1 MNEFES
7 FNFDDFRNNFL
18 VERDLDHSPR
28 IPLGEVSKELSKT
41 NLDAARKLN
50 SWAAKISTRV
60 DRYANKL
67 KKKNPNIQIRSIPV
81 DDSKTEAAAI
91 IIIDLGSKGEVEASV
106 FDNNKIAIRMTD
118 EIAKM
123 VNKGRIRKFLSNKDK
138 VADYLIGILERVA
151 Q

>member
-18 VERDLDHSPR
+18 VERDLDDSPR
-28 IPLGEVSKELSKT
+28 IKLGEVSRELSKV
-41 NLDAARKLN
+41 NLETARKLN

-60 DRYANKL
+60 DRYAERL
-67 KKKNPNIQIRSIPV
+67 KKTNPNIKIRSIPV

-91 IIIDLGSKGEVEASV
+91 IIIDLGNRGEVETSL

-118 EIAKM
+118 KIART

-138 VADYLIGILERVA
+138 VADYLIGVLERVG